1 MYLKVQKLSKE
12 AIIPGRGTEDSAG
25 LDMFITETTTLAP
38 GETKKVKTGI
48 AMEIPKGMY
57 GMIRPRSSAFKRG
70 IHTQGTID
78 ADYRGEVHLVIVNL
92 STVAVT
98 LEAGKAYGQIIIMKY
113 EPLIIDEVQGLSD
126 TKRGVG
132 GYGSTGNT

>member
-12 AIIPGRGTEDSAG
+12 AVIPSRGTEDSAG
-25 LDMFITETTTLAP
+25 LDMFITETVLLAP

-48 AMEIPKGMY
+48 AMEIPRGMY

-126 TKRGVG
+126 TKRGTG
-132 GYGSTGNT
+132 GYGSTGNV